1 MVDKVAN
8 ILLVEDDMLDIMQ
21 IERTLTKLNIVHKLY
36 IAKNGQEAL
45 SLLRGDGAE
54 KIHPL
59 PSLIMLD
66 INMPKMDGFEFLS
79 ILRQDQELKNIKVF
93 IMTTSNQEED
103 KQVAK
108 NLGVSGYVVKPLNLT
123 NPASSMDSFS
133 LMIDLLNLRK

>member
-1 MVDKVAN
+1 MIDKVAN

-21 IERTLTKLNIVHKLY
+21 IERTLKKLNIVHKLY
-36 IAKNGQEAL
+36 VAKNGQEAL
-45 SLLRGDGAE
+45 SLLRGEGTE
-54 KIHPL
+54 KIRPL

-79 ILRQDQELKNIKVF
+79 ILRRDEELKDIKVF

-103 KQVAK
+103 KNVAK